1 MWFLKDSEKL
11 RNDLWFSDFHIRDR
25 EQNKNWFP
33 VENSLQ
39 YMALSIGQDPF
50 TCTQH
55 NFPKRNFSA
64 FSHRSRC
71 LNSDHSS
78 ALRIRI
84 LSLTTGKFPKMLIA
98 DFCEA
103 ALNYSWM
110 SSPKAG
116 NMAISTASCE
126 DGYFPLDSPQSI
138 HLYIPFISL
147 SYTRQ
152 SNGLL
157 WKMWES
163 KIKQNQDSI
172 GT

>member
-1 MWFLKDSEKL
+1 MWFLKDLEKL
-11 RNDLWFSDFHIRDR
+11 QNDLWFSNFRIRDR

-39 YMALSIGQDPF
+39 HMASSIGQDPF

-55 NFPKRNFSA
+55 NFPKRNLSA
-64 FSHRSRC
+64 FSHSRC
-71 LNSDHSS
+71 LNSDHGA

-84 LSLTTGKFPKMLIA
+84 LSVTTGKFPKVLIA

-103 ALNYSWM
+103 ALNYRWM
-110 SSPKAG
+110 SSPKTG

-138 HLYIPFISL
+138 YLYIPFISL
-147 SYTRQ
+147 LYTMQ
-152 SNGLL
+152 SNGLGTMENVRKQKL
-157 WKMWES
+157 N
-163 KIKQNQDSI
+163 KIKI
-172 GT
+172 L